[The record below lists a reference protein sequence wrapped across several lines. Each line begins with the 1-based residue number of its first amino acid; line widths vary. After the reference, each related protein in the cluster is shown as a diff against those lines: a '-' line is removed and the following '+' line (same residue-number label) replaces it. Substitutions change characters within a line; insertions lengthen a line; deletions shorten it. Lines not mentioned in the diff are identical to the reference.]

1 MSLLCSDEILNAIY
15 SELQSAQNSVRIA
28 SAYCKKNAFEKLDS
42 HISNS
47 VSKKQLLLRFRL
59 ADILHGSTDFEVLDY
74 CAQNKWQ
81 VFIRF
86 DLHAKTYIIDN
97 KRGIV
102 GSANM
107 TSSGLNLNEIGNYEM
122 ATIVPLENSDIAKI
136 DRLFGEAVLVTPA
149 IFEKMKAEL
158 ANLKADTQNGE
169 KKSWSAELLNLFAP
183 KVTTLFSHELP
194 ETKEL
199 PSQKGEHIQFL
210 DFMFNGD
217 FSELKEKFRWSNAYL
232 WLLQVLKKNDCCMYF
247 GALSAELHSAL
258 ISDPKLY
265 RKDVKIWLSNLLNWV
280 EKLKMPEI
288 KIDVPKHSQRIQLAF
303 YNPST

>member
-15 SELQSAQNSVRIA
+15 AELQSAQNSVRIA
-28 SAYCKKNAFEKLDS
+28 SAYCKKLAFEKFDS

-47 VSKKQLLLRFRL
+47 VSTKQLLLRFRL
-59 ADILHGSTDFEVLDY
+59 ADILHGSTDFEVLEY

-107 TSSGLNLNEIGNYEM
+107 TASGLSMNENGNLEL

-136 DRLFGEAVLVTPA
+136 DRLFDEAVLVTPV
-149 IFEKMKAEL
+149 IFEKMKKEL
-158 ANLKADTQNGE
+158 EGVKENTQTTPSQ
-169 KKSWSAELLNLFAP
+169 SWSATILNLFTP
-183 KVTTLFSHELP
+183 TVNTLFSHELP
-194 ETKEL
+194 EINEI
-199 PSQKGEHIQFL
+199 PAQKGICSQFL
-210 DFMFNGD
+210 DFKFNGD

-232 WLLQVLKKNDCCMYF
+232 WLLQTLKKNDGCMYF
-247 GALSAELHSAL
+247 GQLSDELHNAL
-258 ISDPKLY
+258 VSEPNPY
-265 RKDVKIWLSNLLNWV
+265 RRDVKVLLSNLLEWCQNLNMEEV
-280 EKLKMPEI
+280 E
-288 KIDVPKHSQRIQLAF
+288 IDRPNHSQRIRWKKG
-303 YNPST
+303 N

>member
-42 HISNS
+42 HISNT

-210 DFMFNGD
+210 DFIFTGD
-217 FSELKEKFRWSNAYL
+217 FSEIKEKFRWCNAYL
-232 WLLQVLKKNDCCMYF
+232 WLLQVLKNNDGCIYF
-247 GALSAELHSAL
+247 GQLSAELHNAL
-258 ISDPKLY
+258 ISDPKPY
-265 RKDVKIWLSNLLNWV
+265 RKDVKSWLSNLLSWC
-280 EKLKMPEI
+280 EKLEMSEI
-288 KIDVPKHSQRIQLAF
+288 KIDVPNHSQRVQLID
-303 YNPST
+303 

>member
-1 MSLLCSDEILNAIY
+1 MSLLCSDEILKAIY
-15 SELQSAQNSVRIA
+15 SELQSAQNSVRIV
-28 SAYCKKNAFEKLDS
+28 SAYCKKAAFEKLDS

-47 VSKKQLLLRFRL
+47 VSTRQLLLRFRL

-149 IFEKMKAEL
+149 IFEKMKKEL
-158 ANLKADTQNGE
+158 EDAKENTQATPSQ
-169 KKSWSAELLNLFAP
+169 SWSASILNLFTP
-183 KVTTLFSHELP
+183 TVNTLFSHELP
-194 ETKEL
+194 ETNEI
-199 PSQKGEHIQFL
+199 PAQKGICSQFL
-210 DFMFNGD
+210 DFKFNGD

-232 WLLQVLKKNDCCMYF
+232 WLLQTLKKNDGCMYF
-247 GALSAELHSAL
+247 GQLSAELHNAL
-258 ISDPKLY
+258 VSEPKPY
-265 RKDVKIWLSNLLNWV
+265 RRDVKVLLSNLLEWCQKLNMEEV
-280 EKLKMPEI
+280 E
-288 KIDVPKHSQRIQLAF
+288 IDRPNHSQRIRLKKE
-303 YNPST
+303 N